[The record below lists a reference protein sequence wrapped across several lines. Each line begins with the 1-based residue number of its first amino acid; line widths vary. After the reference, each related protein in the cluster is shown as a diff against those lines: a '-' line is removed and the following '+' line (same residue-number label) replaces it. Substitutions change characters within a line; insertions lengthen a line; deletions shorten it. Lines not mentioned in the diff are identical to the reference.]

1 MIEKSPNRAVDR
13 IVRVDLNN
21 FDGAL
26 LERWK
31 ANVLN
36 KKIGLI
42 MIKRMIEWFGVT
54 SNELA
59 TNQKDE
65 FNEELQLQKKLL
77 EAK

>member
-1 MIEKSPNRAVDR
+1 MIEKSANRAVDR

-42 MIKRMIEWFGVT
+42 MTKRMIEWFGIT
-54 SNELA
+54 LNELA

-65 FNEELQLQKKLL
+65 FKEELELQKKLL